1 MISNLLYHARLYFAI
16 EFGKFFSF
24 SAHRKNI
31 STYNEISTITCRF
44 CGGKDLIMTLDKRS
58 INMLLSLDD
67 QRLASVIRQLAA
79 NAGLPAESLNLG
91 ARELQGIREA
101 LSLANDGDV
110 SRAAELIEEFK
121 KGKKG

>member
-1 MISNLLYHARLYFAI
+1 
-16 EFGKFFSF
+16 
-24 SAHRKNI
+24 
-31 STYNEISTITCRF
+31 
-44 CGGKDLIMTLDKRS
+44 MTLDKRS

-67 QRLASVIRQLAA
+67 QRLASVIRQLAT

>member
-1 MISNLLYHARLYFAI
+1 M
-16 EFGKFFSF
+16 
-24 SAHRKNI
+24 
-31 STYNEISTITCRF
+31 
-44 CGGKDLIMTLDKRS
+44 LDKRS

-67 QRLASVIRQLAA
+67 KRLASVIRQLAA
-79 NAGLPAESLNLG
+79 NAGLPSESLNLG